1 MGNFCISLNKMTG
14 LNAFFKFSYRFLRS
28 SLLITE
34 IIRIDNIKIDVI
46 EK

>member
-1 MGNFCISLNKMTG
+1 MPIL
-14 LNAFFKFSYRFLRS
+14 KFSYRFLRS

-34 IIRIDNIKIDVI
+34 IIRIDNINIDII